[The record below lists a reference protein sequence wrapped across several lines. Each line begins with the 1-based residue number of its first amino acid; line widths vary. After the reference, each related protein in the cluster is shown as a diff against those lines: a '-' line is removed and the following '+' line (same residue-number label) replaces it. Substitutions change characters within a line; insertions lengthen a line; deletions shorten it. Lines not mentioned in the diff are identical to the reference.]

1 MMMMVVVTTVVM
13 VMMLNYHHNLKK
25 CYHCYVNIVITV
37 VEIMM
42 VI

>member
-1 MMMMVVVTTVVM
+1 MMMMVVVTTVVV
-13 VMMLNYHHNLKK
+13 VMMLNYHHNLKN